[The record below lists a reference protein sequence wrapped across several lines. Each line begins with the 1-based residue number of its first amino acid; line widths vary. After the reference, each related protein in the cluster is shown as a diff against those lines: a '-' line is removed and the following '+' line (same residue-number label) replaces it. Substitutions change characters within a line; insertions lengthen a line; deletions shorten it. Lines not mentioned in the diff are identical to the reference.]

1 MKQIFAAIFAAI
13 CLTTNALSILEET
26 VFVILSQ
33 SDLHHAK
40 LASET
45 KLRLERSAQSLNKP
59 IGGVYDATKDL
70 HQHGSWTIFPLILSL
85 SGKLKLNHVKWFVF
99 IDINSGVDLPVLET
113 VLKSHQGDHFVG
125 YQLTDSSHTIIHH
138 FQEPGTLKYPSF
150 PCGFALSGDLIQEV
164 GFSLDQHGRM
174 LDWLPSDFSIDA
186 QFELSKALSTRD
198 PRHVLVHDPGFCIE
212 KSENCAIYPVK
223 TKECSDKSGST
234 IEDLNRQTLFAIKTC
249 EKYHF
254 ERLPIIKSTW
264 TPFAKNT
271 LFASDLADSS
281 LGTVQLEGI
290 ENTERGHCLKTMAI
304 IKHFNQ
310 TSASKG
316 LKWLVIADDDTILSV
331 YRLLDYLQ
339 CYNPDEDIHLGQRY
353 GYRIAYGS
361 HGYDYITGG
370 GAMIFSSSVVSKIVK
385 STSCKCKSK
394 DAPDD
399 MHLGACLSN
408 LGISLIHSPRF
419 HQARPE
425 DYAEDYLKTNEP
437 ISFHKF
443 WNTDPHKVYDT
454 WFKSSDE
461 ANLQKTIIQQ
471 HEEL

>member
-1 MKQIFAAIFAAI
+1 MNGITAVIFAI

-33 SDLHHAK
+33 SDVHHAK

-45 KLRLERSAQSLNKP
+45 KFRIETSAESSKKS
-59 IGGVYDATKDL
+59 IGGIYDATKDL
-70 HQHGSWTIFPLILSL
+70 HRHGSWTIFPLILSL
-85 SGKLKLNHVKWFVF
+85 STKLKFHHVKWFVF
-99 IDINSGVDLPVLET
+99 IDIDSVVDLHVLEN
-113 VLKSHQGDHFVG
+113 VLMSHQGDHFVG
-125 YQLTDSSHTIIHH
+125 YGLIDSSHTIIHH
-138 FQEPGTLKYPSF
+138 FQEPGSLKYPNF

-186 QFELSKALSTRD
+186 QFELSKALSSRD
-198 PRHVLVHDPGFCIE
+198 PRHVLIHEPGFCIE

-223 TKECSDKSGST
+223 AKACSDQSEST
-234 IEDLNRQTLFAIKTC
+234 IEDLNRQTLFAIK
-249 EKYHF
+249 
-254 ERLPIIKSTW
+254 
-264 TPFAKNT
+264 NT
-271 LFASDLADSS
+271 LFASDVTDSN

-304 IKHFNQ
+304 IKHFHQ

-316 LKWLVIADDDTILSV
+316 FKWLVIADDDTILSV

-339 CYNPDEDIHLGQRY
+339 CFNSDEDIHLGQRY

-370 GAMIFSSSVVSKIVK
+370 GAMIFSEAVVNKIVK
-385 STSCKCKSK
+385 SSSCKCNSK
-394 DAPDD
+394 EAPDD

-408 LGISLIHSPRF
+408 LGISLVHSPRF

-425 DYAEDYLKTNEP
+425 DYAEEFLKTNEP

-443 WNTDPHKVYDT
+443 WNTDPLKIYDT

-461 ANLQKTIIQQ
+461 ENLQKTIK